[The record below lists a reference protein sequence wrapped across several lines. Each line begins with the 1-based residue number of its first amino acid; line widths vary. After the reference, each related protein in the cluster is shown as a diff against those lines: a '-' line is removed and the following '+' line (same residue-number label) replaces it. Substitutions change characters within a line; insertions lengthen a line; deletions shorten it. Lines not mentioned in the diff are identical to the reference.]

1 MANAAEH
8 AYEHIREQILSGR
21 YLPGQRLTE
30 AELVA
35 ACGVSRTPVR
45 TAINRLVSE
54 DFLEASRNQG
64 ARVKRWD
71 NDELDELFELRALLE
86 GHAAARAAS
95 RITAPQLKTLDQA
108 IADMDQILAGRSA
121 RLRKAR
127 EFLRLN
133 RIVHST
139 VWEAAHSQHLLAM
152 LGRLVEQSL
161 QVRTVRAFSLTRL
174 SESHH
179 HHLEL
184 QRALH
189 ARDPLWC
196 EAVMRSHI
204 RAARQALALE
214 QESAAALPPGRK
226 LARQAHG

>member
-8 AYEHIREQILSGR
+8 AYEQIRERILSGR
-21 YLPGQRLTE
+21 YQPGQRLTE
-30 AELVA
+30 AELVD

-71 NDELDELFELRALLE
+71 NTELDELFELRALLE

-95 RITAPQLKTLDQA
+95 RITASQLETLDQA
-108 IADMDQILAGRSA
+108 VADMDRILAGRSA
-121 RLRKAR
+121 HLRKAR

-139 VWEAAHSQHLLAM
+139 VWEAADSQHLLAM

-161 QVRTVRAFSLTRL
+161 QVRTVRAFSLARL

-189 ARDPLWC
+189 AQDPLWC

-204 RAARQALALE
+204 RAARQALAVDQTPKTASE
-214 QESAAALPPGRK
+214 RDK
-226 LARQAHG
+226 DLARQAHS